1 MSWISRGL
9 IALASLILIG
19 VFFYP
24 LWKITLWAPQYPEG
38 LRMFIWVNNITG
50 GTPHDLY
57 NINLLNHYIGMKKII
72 PEEILELK
80 LMPFIFGFFVIFGLI
95 TAATGSKKLLYVW
108 VILFIIVGIVGLV
121 DFYRWEYDYGHNLDP
136 RAPIKIPGL
145 AYQPPLIGC
154 KKLLN
159 MRACSIPIT
168 GAYIAVASLF
178 IGFLAAAIEFFR
190 GKAK

>member
-19 VFFYP
+19 VFFVP
-24 LWKITLWAPQYPEG
+24 LWKITLIAPQYPEG

-50 GTPHDLY
+50 GNPHDLY
-57 NINLLNHYIGMKKII
+57 NINLLNHYIGMKKIV

-80 LMPFIFGFFVIFGLI
+80 VMPFIFGFFIILGFI
-95 TAATGSKKLLYVW
+95 TAITGSKKLLYAW
-108 VILFIIVGIVGLV
+108 VILFVIVGILGIA

-136 RAPIKIPGL
+136 HAPIKIPGV

-159 MRACSIPIT
+159 MKACSFPDK
-168 GAYIAVASLF
+168 GVYIAVASA
-178 IGFLAAAIEFFR
+178 FLGIIAAVIEKFR
-190 GKAK
+190 K

>member
-9 IALASLILIG
+9 IALASLVLIG
-19 VFFYP
+19 VFFVP

-38 LRMFIWVNNITG
+38 LSMYIWVNKITG
-50 GTPHDLY
+50 GNPHDLY
-57 NINLLNHYIGMKKII
+57 NINLLNHYIGMKPIK

-80 LMPFIFGFFVIFGLI
+80 IMPFIFGFFIVLGLL
-95 TAATGSKKLLYVW
+95 TAITGSKKLLYAW
-108 VILFIIVGIVGLV
+108 VILFVIIGIAGIA

-136 RAPIKIPGL
+136 RAPIKIPGV

-159 MRACSIPIT
+159 MKACSFPDK
-168 GAYIAVASLF
+168 GVYIAVASVLL
-178 IGFLAAAIEFFR
+178 GMVAAVIEKFR
-190 GKAK
+190 K

>member
-19 VFFYP
+19 VFFVP
-24 LWKITLWAPQYPEG
+24 LWKITLIAPQYPEG

-57 NINLLNHYIGMKKII
+57 NINLLNHYIGMKKIV
-72 PEEILELK
+72 PEEIIELK
-80 LMPFIFGFFVIFGLI
+80 IMPFLFGFFIILGFI
-95 TAATGSKKLLYVW
+95 TAVTGSKKLLYTW
-108 VILFIIVGIVGLV
+108 VILFVIAGIIGIA

-136 RAPIKIPGL
+136 RAPIKIPGV

-154 KKLLN
+154 KTLLN
-159 MRACSIPIT
+159 MKACSFPDK
-168 GAYIAVASLF
+168 GAYIAVASVVLG
-178 IGFLAAAIEFFR
+178 IIAAVIEKFR
-190 GKAK
+190 K